1 MRTTF
6 AREAAVMRDTTGRGL
21 GLNRAGIVAVAR
33 RIADTEGLEAAT
45 LRRVAGE
52 LGTGQAS
59 LYRHIADRAELLAL
73 LADDL
78 AAGYPIVAAAGS
90 PLDALAEQ
98 WTAMYDYLA
107 EHPWG
112 ARVIADGGFR
122 SMAARPVL
130 EHCLGLLAKAGLDDE
145 AATRTYRALW
155 PLLIGHL
162 LNEHPFGHATGA
174 VGDARRPD
182 RSDFEWALRRLLAG
196 VGRMEAWH
204 R

>member
-1 MRTTF
+1 MIP
-6 AREAAVMRDTTGRGL
+6 DTTGRRP
-21 GLNRAGIVAVAR
+21 GLNRGGIVAVAR
-33 RIADTEGLEAAT
+33 RIADAEGLPAVT

-59 LYRHIADRAELLAL
+59 LYRHIADRAQLLTL

-78 AAGYPIVAAAGS
+78 AAGYPLVATAGS

-107 EHPWG
+107 AHPWG
-112 ARVIADGGFR
+112 AAVIAGGGHR
-122 SMAARPVL
+122 SLAARPVL
-130 EHCLGLLAKAGLDDE
+130 EHCLALLAEAGLDDE

-162 LNEHPFGHATGA
+162 LNEHPFGHASGA
-174 VGDARRPD
+174 AGAGERPD
-182 RSDFEWALRRLLAG
+182 RSGFEWALRRLLAG
-196 VGRMEAWH
+196 VGRMDAWH

>member
-1 MRTTF
+1 
-6 AREAAVMRDTTGRGL
+6 VIPDTTGRRP

-33 RIADTEGLEAAT
+33 RIADAEGLPAVT

-59 LYRHIADRAELLAL
+59 LYRHIADRAQLLTL

-78 AAGYPIVAAAGS
+78 AAGYPLVATAGS

-112 ARVIADGGFR
+112 APVIAGGGYR
-122 SMAARPVL
+122 SLAARPVL
-130 EHCLGLLAKAGLDDE
+130 EHCLALLAEAGLDAD

-162 LNEHPFGHATGA
+162 LNEHPFGHASGA
-174 VGDARRPD
+174 AGAGERPD
-182 RSDFEWALRRLLAG
+182 RSEFEWALRRLLAG
-196 VGRMEAWH
+196 VGRMDAWH